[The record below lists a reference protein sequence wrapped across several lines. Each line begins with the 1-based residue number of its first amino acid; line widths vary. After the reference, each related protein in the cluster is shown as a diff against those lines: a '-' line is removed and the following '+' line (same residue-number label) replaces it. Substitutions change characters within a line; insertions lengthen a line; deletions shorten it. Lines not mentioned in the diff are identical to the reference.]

1 MLLRLL
7 LLSPLLLVLVVFAL
21 ANPQPVLIV
30 FWPFEAHFEGPASL
44 VLLGVLGAG
53 LLLGAMMV
61 WVTTLGLR
69 LRARRAERAGGLL
82 EAELQRLKR
91 AMPGASPGA
100 LATRGALAP
109 PGELAPPT

>member
-21 ANPQPVLIV
+21 ANPQPLHIV
-30 FWPFEAHFEGPASL
+30 FWPFEAAFDGPASL

-53 LLLGAMMV
+53 LLMGAVMV

-69 LRARRAERAGGLL
+69 LRARRAERACGLL
-82 EAELQRLKR
+82 EAEVRR
-91 AMPGASPGA
+91 AKVAGPMAV
-100 LATRGALAP
+100 LEP
-109 PGELAPPT
+109 PA